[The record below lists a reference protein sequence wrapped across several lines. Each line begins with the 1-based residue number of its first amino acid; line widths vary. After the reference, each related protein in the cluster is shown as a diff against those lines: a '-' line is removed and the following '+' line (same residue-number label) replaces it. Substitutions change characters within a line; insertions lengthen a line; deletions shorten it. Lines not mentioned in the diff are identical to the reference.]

1 MKIEK
6 KIIEGKYRV
15 VTINKEFLSY
25 TLKNKVIIFFF
36 VLHENYIDKKKRDKA
51 TPCLGDVLDSRA
63 VVGLGER
70 NLHAGAS
77 KNQIQYYSSN
87 IFAGTGTCASARR
100 TSATWPPR
108 PA

>member
-70 NLHAGAS
+70 NLLLAPRAVIMYA
-77 KNQIQYYSSN
+77 N
-87 IFAGTGTCASARR
+87 R
-100 TSATWPPR
+100 ATMEAFR
-108 PA
+108 EFE